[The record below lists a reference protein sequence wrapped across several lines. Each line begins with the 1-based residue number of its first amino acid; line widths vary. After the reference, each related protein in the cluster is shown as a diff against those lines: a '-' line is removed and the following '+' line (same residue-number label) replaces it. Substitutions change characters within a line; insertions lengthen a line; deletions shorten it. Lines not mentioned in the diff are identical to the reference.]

1 MYESKLIEAYIPWI
15 ERVTRA
21 TIRKAGLQNF
31 TASDF
36 YADAAIGLLEARK
49 RFDSSR
55 GKSFEQFAYPRVRGA
70 VLDAVRRESPL
81 STRGYKKIKELQDIE
96 NNNDLPDVVRDLGS
110 GKGLLAFKLEYSE
123 DSTLLKAGEP
133 DPEESLAAKQSKQII
148 SILLESLSLEQRRV
162 IRDYYFAER
171 SLSEIAREQG
181 GTRSQTS
188 RLHLKALERLKK
200 LWQLQYDDSTI
211 TRRQRPAVCYAA

>member
-1 MYESKLIEAYIPWI
+1 MYESKMIDTYIPWI

-21 TIRKAGLQNF
+21 TIRNAGLQNYK
-31 TASDF
+31 ASDF
-36 YADAAIGLLEARK
+36 YADAAIGLLEARN
-49 RFDSSR
+49 RFDSSL

-70 VLDAVRRESPL
+70 VLDAIRRESNM
-81 STRGYKKIKELQDIE
+81 SVRGYQKAKELQDVE
-96 NNNDLPDVVRDLGS
+96 NKNDLHDKTADTGT

-123 DSTLLKAGEP
+123 DSTLLEASEP
-133 DPEESLAAKQSKQII
+133 DPEESLVAKQSKQII
-148 SILLESLSLEQRRV
+148 SNLLESLALEQRTV

-188 RLHLKALERLKK
+188 RLHLKALERLRK
-200 LWQLQYDDSTI
+200 LWRLQDDDSTF
-211 TRRQRPAVCYAA
+211 TRRQGPAVCYAA